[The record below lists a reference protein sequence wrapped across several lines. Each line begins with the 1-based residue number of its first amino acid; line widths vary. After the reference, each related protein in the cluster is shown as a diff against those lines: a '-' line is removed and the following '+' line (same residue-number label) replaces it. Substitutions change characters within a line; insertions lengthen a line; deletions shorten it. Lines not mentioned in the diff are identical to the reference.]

1 MLTPFH
7 LFFWQFHNFC
17 KPLCPILTVRSIPKT
32 AQDSLNGKP
41 QGGRDICLL
50 YFFLFFFIFIRNL
63 RVVAVVFFFLYLF
76 LFFFIFIQNLRVV
89 VVVEEA
95 EAELSINFDFFIFI
109 EQKCAVLPPISSIS
123 IGLKIQ

>member
-50 YFFLFFFIFIRNL
+50 DFFLFFFIFIRNL
-63 RVVAVVFFFLYLF
+63 RVAVVFICYIYSCSFLY
-76 LFFFIFIQNLRVV
+76 
-89 VVVEEA
+89 
-95 EAELSINFDFFIFI
+95 
-109 EQKCAVLPPISSIS
+109 
-123 IGLKIQ
+123 